1 MVYVRGTMP
10 NHISLKHTCPIKII
24 ESSTSILPILNIG
37 HSECGNVINIHVGV
51 WRILTNMIIAYGIS
65 FLRGFLIVLSI
76 REAYCSYLNGNQG
89 LGSRFG
95 PHPKAKG
102 GWSYLSSSIYSSICS
117 SKLGCKRMLNNVML
131 FCVRLCSWL
140 RYTTC

>member
-1 MVYVRGTMP
+1 
-10 NHISLKHTCPIKII
+10 
-24 ESSTSILPILNIG
+24 
-37 HSECGNVINIHVGV
+37 
-51 WRILTNMIIAYGIS
+51 MIIAYGIS

-102 GWSYLSSSIYSSICS
+102 AVDGQVCFHPFIA
-117 SKLGCKRMLNNVML
+117 L
-131 FCVRLCSWL
+131 FVEVR
-140 RYTTC
+140 